1 MIPYPK
7 PGRRRNARTAVRNVE
22 AMHFLPALGKQFR
35 RSAQVLSVTSAPAP
49 SEVEWIPPGSLGGN
63 LPSRCSILVVCRF

>member
-35 RSAQVLSVTSAPAP
+35 RSAQVLSVNAGASPERSRMGPSSQGATCLPA
-49 SEVEWIPPGSLGGN
+49 VAF
-63 LPSRCSILVVCRF
+63 R